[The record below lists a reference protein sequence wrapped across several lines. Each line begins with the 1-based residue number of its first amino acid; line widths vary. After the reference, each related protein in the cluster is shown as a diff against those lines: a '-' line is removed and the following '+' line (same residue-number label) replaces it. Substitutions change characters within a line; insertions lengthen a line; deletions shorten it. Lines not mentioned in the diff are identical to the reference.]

1 MKTPTLLLLVVL
13 AFVALFAIVNWNAIV
28 TPTTVS
34 MLVADIQAPIGLIM
48 LVLLALVTAMFL
60 LFVVY
65 LQATV
70 LLDAR
75 RQSRELQAQRE
86 LADKAEA
93 SRFTDLRVF
102 LDAELRKLAD
112 QLAAAQSGMVAR
124 VSEAEKV
131 LRAEIERTEN
141 AVTATVG
148 ELDDRLERTGV
159 FRNPGG

>member
-13 AFVALFAIVNWNAIV
+13 AFIALFAIVNWNVIV
-28 TPTTVS
+28 TPTTIS

-112 QLAAAQSGMVAR
+112 QLAAAQSGMIAR

-131 LRAEIERTEN
+131 LRAEIEQTEN

-159 FRNPGG
+159 FRAPGG

>member
-1 MKTPTLLLLVVL
+1 MKTPILLLLVVL
-13 AFVALFAIVNWNAIV
+13 AFIALFAIVNWSVIV
-28 TPTTVS
+28 APTS
-34 MLVADIQAPIGLIM
+34 ISLLVTDIQAPIGLIM

-60 LFVVY
+60 LFVLY

-102 LDAELRKLAD
+102 LDTELRKLAD

-124 VSEAEKV
+124 VNEAEKL
-131 LRAEIERTEN
+131 LRAEIEQTEN

-159 FRNPGG
+159 FRSPGN

>member
-1 MKTPTLLLLVVL
+1 MKTPTLLLLIVL
-13 AFVALFAIVNWNAIV
+13 AFIALFAIVNWSVIV
-28 TPTTVS
+28 APTSVS
-34 MLVADIQAPIGLIM
+34 LLVADIQAPIGLIM
-48 LVLLALVTAMFL
+48 LALLALVTAMFL
-60 LFVVY
+60 LFVLY

-75 RQSRELQAQRE
+75 RQSKELQAQRE

-112 QLAAAQSGMVAR
+112 QLTTVQSGMIAR
-124 VSEAEKV
+124 VTEAEKV
-131 LRAEIERTEN
+131 LRAEIEQTEN

-148 ELDDRLERTGV
+148 ELDDRLGRTGV
-159 FRNPGG
+159 FRNPGS